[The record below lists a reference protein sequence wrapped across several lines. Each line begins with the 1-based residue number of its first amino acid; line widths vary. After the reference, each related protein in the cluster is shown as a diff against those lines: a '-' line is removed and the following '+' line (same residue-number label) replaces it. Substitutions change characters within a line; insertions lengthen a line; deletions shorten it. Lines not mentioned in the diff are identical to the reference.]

1 MRRATIILG
10 ALLAQRAEAYES
22 FLAVNSNRSVCV
34 VNDSQIIPEPEEY
47 AFVFRLFALSLV
59 VVRQRFHKKC
69 QQAITASWLGVCG
82 RWSLC
87 RKDQAA
93 DAY

>member
-10 ALLAQRAEAYES
+10 ALLAQRAEGCIL
-22 FLAVNSNRSVCV
+22 LAANSDGLIWILVQSAT
-34 VNDSQIIPEPEEY
+34 IPEPEEC
-47 AFVFRLFALSLV
+47 AFAFGLFVLGFV
-59 VVRQRFHKKC
+59 IVRQRFHKKC